1 MPACPLAGLP
11 AVAYIAPMKP
21 DDGKK
26 IIAVNK
32 DARFRYFIEET
43 VEAGLVLLGTEVK
56 SLRNGK
62 VQMSDAYVFFIGKE
76 AFLQNLHIAEY
87 SHGNREN
94 HLPLRDRKLLL
105 NAKQIAK
112 LAAAV
117 QEQGRT
123 LIPIELYFKKGRAKV
138 ELGLGKGKKI
148 HDKRASIKEKESK
161 REMDRIL
168 KHR

>member
-1 MPACPLAGLP
+1 
-11 AVAYIAPMKP
+11 MKP
-21 DDGKK
+21 DEGKK
-26 IIAVNK
+26 IIATNK

-43 VEAGLVLLGTEVK
+43 VEAGLVLLGTEIK

-62 VQMSDAYVFFIGKE
+62 VQMSDAYVFFIKGE

-105 NAKQIAK
+105 SRKQIDK
-112 LAAAV
+112 LSAAV
-117 QEQGRT
+117 NEQGRA
-123 LIPIELYFKKGRAKV
+123 LIPTQMYFVKGRAKV
-138 ELGLGKGKKI
+138 ELGLGKGKKV

-161 REMDRIL
+161 REMDRVM
-168 KHR
+168 KKR

>member
-1 MPACPLAGLP
+1 
-11 AVAYIAPMKP
+11 MKP
-21 DDGKK
+21 ESGRK
-26 IIAVNK
+26 IIATNK
-32 DARFRYFIEET
+32 DAYFRYLITEK
-43 VEAGLVLLGTEVK
+43 VEAGISLLGTEVK

-62 VQMSDAYVFFIGKE
+62 VQMNDAYVFFIRGE

-105 NAKQIAK
+105 HRKEIDK

-117 QEQGRT
+117 NEQGYS
-123 LIPIELYFKKGRAKV
+123 LIPTQMYFEKGRVKV
-138 ELGLGKGKKI
+138 ELGLGKGKKL

-161 REMDRIL
+161 RELDRVM
-168 KHR
+168 KKR